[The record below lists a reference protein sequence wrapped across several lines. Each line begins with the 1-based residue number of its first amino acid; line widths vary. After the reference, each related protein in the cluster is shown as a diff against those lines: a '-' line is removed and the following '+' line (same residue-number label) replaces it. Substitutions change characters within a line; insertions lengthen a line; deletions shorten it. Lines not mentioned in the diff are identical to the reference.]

1 MPEEWQKQLADL
13 TDTYY
18 WSAQV
23 SYGYFCDKPETNLG
37 IETKKD

>member
-13 TDTYY
+13 SDTYY

-23 SYGYFCDKPETNLG
+23 SYGYFCDKPEANEDTNK
-37 IETKKD
+37 KKD